1 MPTPPGQVSFQLRI
15 QLEDVK
21 PVVWRRL
28 LVPGNV
34 RLSKLHDM
42 FQAAMGWTNSHL
54 HSFTVGEECYG
65 SL

>member
-1 MPTPPGQVSFQLRI
+1 
-15 QLEDVK
+15 
-21 PVVWRRL
+21 L

-54 HSFTVGEECYG
+54 HSFRIGDAVYGMQFDDHPPDERDEKSVTVVGV
-65 SL
+65 LRDQRQL